1 MEKETQEMQTAQ
13 EIQTAK
19 EMLVVKF
26 KDLKISNQ
34 ILTAVEE
41 MGFEEATP
49 IQAQSI
55 PLILEGYDIIGQ
67 AQTGTGKTAA
77 FGIPMLEKIQV
88 KSRKTQ
94 AIILCPTRELAI
106 QVSEEISKLAKHMK
120 GIKAVPI
127 YGGAPIDRQ
136 IRAIKMGA
144 QIVIGT
150 PGRVIDHIRR
160 KTLDLSDINMVILDE
175 ADEMLNMGFREDIE
189 IILQS
194 VGTERQT
201 ILFSATMP
209 REIMEIVD
217 QYQKDP
223 QLVKVV
229 HKELTAPNVDQY
241 YIEAHDRDRVEVS
254 TRLFDRY
261 QPKLSLI
268 FCNTKKKVDEV
279 VAQLQTRGYSC
290 ERLHGDMKQQQRT
303 LVMDRFRTGNIEILV
318 ATDVAAR
325 GLDVNNVEM
334 VINLDIP
341 QDEEYYVHRIGRT
354 GRAGNFGKSFTLVSG
369 REFLLLKDVMK
380 YSKSKIKRHEIPSI
394 ADIEEIKV
402 SDLLIDVEA
411 TIAEG
416 GLEKYYGLIEQMAE
430 KNITTIEIAAA
441 MLKREL
447 EKYKDDTKKISDL
460 YGVYEKNS
468 NADGMVRFFVNVG
481 KNANVKPKDITK
493 MISNDTN
500 LTEELIGKVDV
511 YETFSFFEVPVAYA
525 NEVYEIL
532 RYSRINGQKI
542 RIDRAKGDSKKA
554 NFSPD
559 RKPEYRPSRPYQG
572 NRENSSSYKKD
583 SFHSD
588 KNKDVRRKEDGAK
601 PYPSSNSS
609 RPASEGART
618 EGGYKKP
625 YSSNDGGYKKPY
637 GSSEGGYKKP
647 YSGGSSYKKDD
658 AAKTDGP
665 KKDGY
670 KKEYG
675 FKKPEQI

>member
-1 MEKETQEMQTAQ
+1 MVNEMNEAVEKENKELNEM
-13 EIQTAK
+13 E
-19 EMLVVKF
+19 VVKF
-26 KDLKISNQ
+26 KDLKVSNQ
-34 ILTAVEE
+34 ILSAIEE

-49 IQAQSI
+49 IQAKSI
-55 PLILEGYDIIGQ
+55 PLILKGLDVIGQ
-67 AQTGTGKTAA
+67 AQTGTGKTAS
-77 FGIPMLEKIQV
+77 FGIPMLEKIQI
-88 KSRKTQ
+88 KSRTTQ
-94 AIILCPTRELAI
+94 ALILCPTRELAI
-106 QVSEEISKLAKHMK
+106 QVSDEISKLAKYMK
-120 GIKAVPI
+120 GVKAVPI

-160 KTLDLSDINMVILDE
+160 RTLDLSNINMVILDE

-189 IILQS
+189 TILQS
-194 VGTERQT
+194 VNPDRQT

-217 QYQKDP
+217 QYQNDP
-223 QLVKVV
+223 QVVKVV
-229 HKELTAPNVDQY
+229 HKELTATNVDQY

-254 TRLFDRY
+254 TRLFDLY

-290 ERLHGDMKQQQRT
+290 ERLHGDMKQQQRN

-354 GRAGNFGKSFTLVSG
+354 GRAGNLGKSFTLVSG

-380 YSKSKIKRHEIPSI
+380 YSKIKIKRHEIPSI
-394 ADIEEIKV
+394 ADIEDIKV
-402 SDLLIDVEA
+402 TDLLTDIES

-416 GLEKYYGLIEQMAE
+416 GLEKYYGLIESMSE
-430 KNITTIEIAAA
+430 KNITSIEIAAA

-447 EKYKDDTKKISDL
+447 EKYKDETKKISDL
-460 YGVYEKNS
+460 YGVYEKS
-468 NADGMVRFFVNVG
+468 TEDGMVRFFANIG
-481 KNANVKPKDITK
+481 KNANVKPKDIMK

-500 LTEELIGKVDV
+500 LAEELIGKVDV

-532 RYSRINGQKI
+532 RYSRVNGHKI
-542 RIDRAKGDSKKA
+542 RIDRAKGEGKKGA
-554 NFSPD
+554 PSGGRSGD
-559 RKPEYRPSRPYQG
+559 YKPRPYQG
-572 NRENSSSYKKD
+572 NRDNKSGSGGYGGGYKKD
-583 SFHSD
+583 NFYSD
-588 KNKDVRRKEDGAK
+588 KKKDVRRKEDGGK
-601 PYPSSNSS
+601 PEY
-609 RPASEGART
+609 RTGDKPAE
-618 EGGYKKP
+618 
-625 YSSNDGGYKKPY
+625 
-637 GSSEGGYKKP
+637 GYKKP
-647 YSGGSSYKKDD
+647 YSGEKKPYGGNSYNKDAGFKKDGFKKEDGAKKDSYKKD
-658 AAKTDGP
+658 
-665 KKDGY
+665 
-670 KKEYG
+670 YG
-675 FKKPEQI
+675 FKKADRS